1 MNLTMIGIDL
11 AKAVFQLHGVDDKG
25 RVVMKKQVKR
35 AQMLPFFV
43 LVEGGAPGCC
53 GEPAGRIGSTFTVNR
68 MKLPPSLTRCLC
80 TTNIIE
86 NPNRAV
92 RRVSRRVCRY
102 RDADMALRWTATRFL
117 EVEKPFRRRQG
128 AKNLWILASAL
139 GLNVTGID
147 SKNRVA

>member
-53 GEPAGRIGSTFTVNR
+53 GEPAGRIGRNVHREPNEASSLSDA
-68 MKLPPSLTRCLC
+68 LPLHYQHHRES
-80 TTNIIE
+80 E
-86 NPNRAV
+86 
-92 RRVSRRVCRY
+92 SRRAPR
-102 RDADMALRWTATRFL
+102 
-117 EVEKPFRRRQG
+117 
-128 AKNLWILASAL
+128 
-139 GLNVTGID
+139 
-147 SKNRVA
+147 